1 MNTRVPASRR
11 LVRVASLCV
20 LGVASVGAAFSA
32 YTYAADEAEKAAKV
46 DPSKN
51 RITPEWEIHDMK
63 RPKPPAVDPG
73 TPGTQEQAGKPP
85 SDAVVLFDGKDLS
98 KWQGAGAAGEG
109 GWKVQDGYMEIAGK
123 GGIATKDEFGDCQLH
138 VEWRAPSPPKGDGQG
153 RGNSGV
159 YLMERYEVQVL
170 DSFQA
175 DTYADGQASAL
186 YGQYP
191 PLVNASRPPGQ
202 WQTYDILF
210 RGPRFDSSG
219 KVTRPATVTVL
230 HNGVLTQDHSE
241 LVGPSG
247 HHAQPPYQKHA
258 EKGRI
263 SLQNHG
269 DPVRYRNIWIRPL
282 PEKKQHAGGAHAAA
296 VHEHDDAA
304 QPAKAATGAKAE
316 KPEAK

>member
-1 MNTRVPASRR
+1 MSRLVHDGCR
-11 LVRVASLCV
+11 LVRCASLCL
-20 LGVASVGAAFSA
+20 LGVACAGAALTVRA
-32 YTYAADEAEKAAKV
+32 DAADAEPAAKI

-73 TPGTQEQAGKPP
+73 TPSTQEQAGKPP

-98 KWQGAGAAGEG
+98 KWQGPGAAAEG
-109 GWKVQDGYMEIAGK
+109 GWNVQDGFMEIAGK
-123 GGIATKDEFGDCQLH
+123 GGLSTKDEFGDAQIH
-138 VEWRAPSPPKGDGQG
+138 VEWASPSPPNGAGQG
-153 RGNSGV
+153 RGNSGI
-159 YLMERYEVQVL
+159 YLMEKYEVQVL

-202 WQTYDILF
+202 WQTYDIIF
-210 RGPRFDSSG
+210 RGPRFDASG
-219 KVTRPATVTVL
+219 KLLRPTTVTVL

-241 LVGPSG
+241 MSGPSG
-247 HHAQPPYQKHA
+247 HHAQAPYQKHP
-258 EKGRI
+258 EKDRI

-269 DPVRYRNIWIRPL
+269 NPVRYRNIWIVPL
-282 PEKKQHAGGAHAAA
+282 
-296 VHEHDDAA
+296 DDA
-304 QPAKAATGAKAE
+304 K
-316 KPEAK
+316 

>member
-1 MNTRVPASRR
+1 MTHPVPARRR
-11 LVRVASLCV
+11 LVRLASLSL
-20 LGVASVGAAFSA
+20 LGLALVGAVFSV
-32 YTYAADEAEKAAKV
+32 YCYAAPDAEQAAKV
-46 DPSKN
+46 DPTKN
-51 RITPEWEIHDMK
+51 RITPEWGIHDMK
-63 RPKPPAVDPG
+63 RPKPPVVDPG
-73 TPGTQEQAGKPP
+73 TPSTQEQPGKPP
-85 SDAVVLFDGKDLS
+85 GDAVVLFDGTDLS
-98 KWQGAGAAGEG
+98 KWQGPGAAAQG
-109 GWKVQDGYMEIAGK
+109 GWKVQDGYMEVGGR
-123 GGIATKDEFGDCQLH
+123 GGIATKEEFGDVQLH
-138 VEWRAPSPPKGDGQG
+138 IEWAAPNPPRGEGQD

-159 YLMERYEVQVL
+159 YLMEKYEVQVL

-202 WQTYDILF
+202 WQTYDIIF

-219 KVTRPATVTVL
+219 KVLRPATVTVL

-247 HHAQPPYQKHA
+247 HKAQPTYRKHA

-269 DPVRYRNIWIRPL
+269 DPVRFRNIWVRPL
-282 PEKKQHAGGAHAAA
+282 PEVKHHGDASHAAA
-296 VHEHDDAA
+296 HEADA
-304 QPAKAATGAKAE
+304 AKAAGEEKAKKSEE
-316 KPEAK
+316 K